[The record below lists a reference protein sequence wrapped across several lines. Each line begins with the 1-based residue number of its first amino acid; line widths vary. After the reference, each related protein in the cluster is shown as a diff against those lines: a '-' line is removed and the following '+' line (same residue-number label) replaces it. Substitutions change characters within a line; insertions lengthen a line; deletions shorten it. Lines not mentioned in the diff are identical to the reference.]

1 MSDKEYQ
8 LNESRN
14 KSETGTDKK
23 NVLICNVL
31 NKILTYYF
39 HFIDC
44 SNERHNAKGVA

>member
-23 NVLICNVL
+23 NVLICNVRQNTDVL
-31 NKILTYYF
+31 LSLY
-39 HFIDC
+39 
-44 SNERHNAKGVA
+44 